1 MRIGL
6 VIGNLE
12 DEYCNRIA
20 NFITQ
25 EISSLNAN
33 IVVFDCTDFDNEAP
47 LHYVSNTLGMITG
60 CECLDGIIIATSTF
74 LCQNIEE
81 LIGELVKKTSIPV
94 VSMGIPIEGIPSVVL
109 DYTSAFDGIIS
120 HFISHDIKDFA
131 YISGALSRPVFT
143 LRYNAFLSSIKK
155 VDLVIPPHLIFEATN
170 DYMSGYNCAK
180 RLAPMIKNGSVKGVI
195 CASDHLAISAIR
207 YFAENNIA
215 VPDDVKISGF
225 DNTGNRYCPTPYL
238 TTINRNLE
246 QIFKKSISVLF
257 EQIFGNNSSL
267 TYYLA
272 PELITG
278 TSCGC
283 ENNSPVTNKLYIP
296 WSRFNGLRAT
306 LNPSD
311 SGNIIPKLTPYF
323 NENNINQCYIVKYCN
338 PIEFENPSFDPE
350 MQKGILY
357 YGFSEGLE
365 VTCTK
370 PFPTSNILPRHLLN
384 EIKEPML
391 IRPIFINK
399 ITFGFLFISMSEYIA
414 PLINDLTDEL
424 CQHLSGFYFV
434 QEYMRLENKNTK
446 THESLMLSNKR
457 LNELTVK
464 DNLDK
469 LVNVRHLASNMLQR
483 RQGTT
488 GDYILMIV
496 EIDNYYQINERYG
509 FSEGENVISC
519 VSNILAGSIRD
530 DDYLSH
536 QSVER
541 YVLLVKNIQQNPIK
555 TIGRRFIQALDK
567 LNQSIDKPYD
577 ISFCWGYAAA
587 NMDSNIDDAYRKA
600 EEILLEEKQKRVNPS

>member
-1 MRIGL
+1 
-6 VIGNLE
+6 
-12 DEYCNRIA
+12 
-20 NFITQ
+20 
-25 EISSLNAN
+25 
-33 IVVFDCTDFDNEAP
+33 
-47 LHYVSNTLGMITG
+47 
-60 CECLDGIIIATSTF
+60 
-74 LCQNIEE
+74 
-81 LIGELVKKTSIPV
+81 
-94 VSMGIPIEGIPSVVL
+94 
-109 DYTSAFDGIIS
+109 
-120 HFISHDIKDFA
+120 
-131 YISGALSRPVFT
+131 
-143 LRYNAFLSSIKK
+143 
-155 VDLVIPPHLIFEATN
+155 
-170 DYMSGYNCAK
+170 
-180 RLAPMIKNGSVKGVI
+180 
-195 CASDHLAISAIR
+195 
-207 YFAENNIA
+207 
-215 VPDDVKISGF
+215 
-225 DNTGNRYCPTPYL
+225 
-238 TTINRNLE
+238 
-246 QIFKKSISVLF
+246 
-257 EQIFGNNSSL
+257 
-267 TYYLA
+267 
-272 PELITG
+272 
-278 TSCGC
+278 
-283 ENNSPVTNKLYIP
+283 
-296 WSRFNGLRAT
+296 
-306 LNPSD
+306 
-311 SGNIIPKLTPYF
+311 
-323 NENNINQCYIVKYCN
+323 
-338 PIEFENPSFDPE
+338 
-350 MQKGILY
+350 
-357 YGFSEGLE
+357 
-365 VTCTK
+365 
-370 PFPTSNILPRHLLN
+370 
-384 EIKEPML
+384 
-391 IRPIFINK
+391 
-399 ITFGFLFISMSEYIA
+399 MSEYIA

-600 EEILLEEKQKRVNPS
+600 EEMLLEEKQKRVNPS